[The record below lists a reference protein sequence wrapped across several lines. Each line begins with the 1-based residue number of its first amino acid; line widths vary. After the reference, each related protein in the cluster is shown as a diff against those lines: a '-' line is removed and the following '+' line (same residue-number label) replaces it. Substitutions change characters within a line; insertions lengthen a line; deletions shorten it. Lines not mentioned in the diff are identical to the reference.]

1 MPNDEDTSLTCDD
14 CDVEIPV
21 AAIAGLDGTVVL
33 TVEDYLHLL
42 HLAGY
47 GLFCELCLVG
57 REVEWQLTPRQ
68 SADYQPKRV
77 AA

>member
-1 MPNDEDTSLTCDD
+1 MPAYDDSSPNCNDCG
-14 CDVEIPV
+14 VEIP
-21 AAIAGLDGTVVL
+21 AADIAGPDGTIAL

-47 GLFCELCLVG
+47 GLLCEACVDN
-57 REVEWQLTPRQ
+57 RPVEGQLTRRRF
-68 SADYQPKRV
+68 ADYQPKRV

>member
-1 MPNDEDTSLTCDD
+1 MPNYEDTSLRCDD
-14 CDVEIPV
+14 CGVEIPV
-21 AAIAGLDGTVVL
+21 AAIAGPDGTVTL

>member
-1 MPNDEDTSLTCDD
+1 MPAYGDD
-14 CDVEIPV
+14 SPSCNGCGVGIPP
-21 AAIAGLDGTVVL
+21 AAIAGPDGTIVL
-33 TVEDYLHLL
+33 TVEEYLHLL

-47 GLFCELCLVG
+47 GLFCEVCLDG

-68 SADYQPKRV
+68 SDHQLERV